1 MNDWPGDC
9 SVFTQKWQRECVLTK
24 PSKPVCERKGCPGV
38 VPPSLATEKLCAD
51 HYLEDAI
58 ERLEET
64 VTSCRDGHVVSPGAL
79 DRLRNNAD
87 FAVNYLAAQGSGDSL
102 GQKEL
107 VLYFLL
113 GLANLH
119 EYLSHNAP
127 LVGRPK

>member
-1 MNDWPGDC
+1 
-9 SVFTQKWQRECVLTK
+9 LTK
-24 PSKPVCERKGCPGV
+24 PSKPPCGRDGCPGG
-38 VPPSLATEKLCAD
+38 VPPSLAAEKLCVE

-64 VTSCRDGHVVSPGAL
+64 VTSCRDGHVVSPKVL
-79 DRLRNNAD
+79 DKLRNNAD
-87 FAVNYLAAQGSGDSL
+87 FAVNYLAAQGSDDSL
-102 GQKEL
+102 QQKEL